1 MKPEP
6 DQTRPRT
13 VAIVLAAGLGTRML
27 SSRPKVLHEL
37 CGKPMLGYVLEVA
50 TAVTGTRPLV
60 VYSPPTAAIREVFAE
75 TAEFALQAEPR
86 GTADA
91 LTAALRALPSDVAEV
106 LVLYGDVP
114 LMEADLLT
122 TLLEEHRATGA
133 ALSLVSVVTLDPTGL
148 GRLVRDATGDLE
160 RIVEARDAD
169 DDELEIDEINAG
181 IYALDVAWLRRRIA
195 DLGPSATTGELY
207 LTELV
212 ALARADRRPVATVEV
227 GDDGTLLGINDRA
240 QLAEATYRLRERIN
254 ERHLLAGVTM
264 LDPSTAYV
272 DAEVSLAVDVTLEP
286 NVVLRGR
293 TSIGQGT
300 TIGSGSQLIDT
311 TVGRDCRIWA
321 SVLESSE
328 VEDEVSIGPFA
339 HLRPGSS
346 IGRGAKLGNYA
357 EVKNSRL
364 EAGVQQ
370 HHMSYLG
377 DAHVGARTNI
387 GAGTIT
393 ANYDG
398 HRKSR
403 TTIGEGAFIGV
414 DTMLIAPVEVG
425 DGARTGAGA
434 VVNRDVPAG
443 KLAVGVPARIRE
455 PRPPAAEPDPA
466 APPPPPADPGR

>member
-6 DQTRPRT
+6 APPRT
-13 VAIVLAAGLGTRML
+13 VAIVLAAGLGTRMK
-27 SSRPKVLHEL
+27 SRRPKVLHEL
-37 CGKPMLGYVLEVA
+37 CGRPMLGYVLEAARAA
-50 TAVTGTRPLV
+50 TDQRPLV
-60 VYSPPTAAIREVFAE
+60 VYSPPTEAVRDVFAE
-75 TAEFALQAEPR
+75 LADFALQDEPR

-91 LTAALRALPSDVAEV
+91 LTAGLTVLAADVAEV

-114 LMEADLLT
+114 LLEAG
-122 TLLEEHRATGA
+122 LLEALLELRRREDA
-133 ALSLVSVVTLDPTGL
+133 AIALVTVVTLDPARL
-148 GRLVRDATGDLE
+148 GRVVRDDDGRVE
-160 RIVEARDAD
+160 RIVEAKDATE
-169 DDELEIDEINAG
+169 DELEVDEINAG
-181 IYALDVAWLRRRIA
+181 IYAIDVAWLRRRIA
-195 DLGPSATTGELY
+195 DLQPSATTGELY

-212 ALARADRRPVATVEV
+212 ALARADARGVSTIEV

-240 QLAEATYRLRERIN
+240 ELADATFRLHERIN
-254 ERHLLAGVTM
+254 DRHLLAGVTM
-264 LDPSTAYV
+264 LDPTTAWV
-272 DAEVSLAVDVTLEP
+272 DAGVELAADVVLEP

-293 TSIGQGT
+293 TSIGEGT
-300 TIGSGSQLIDT
+300 VIGSGSQIVDT

-321 SVLESSE
+321 SVLEGSE

-398 HRKSR
+398 QRKTR
-403 TTIGEGAFIGV
+403 TTIGDDAFIGV
-414 DTMLIAPVEVG
+414 DTMLVAPVEVG
-425 DGARTGAGA
+425 DGAKTGAGA
-434 VVNRDVPAG
+434 VVTRDVPAG
-443 KLAVGVPARIRE
+443 KLAIGVPARIRE
-455 PRPPAAEPDPA
+455 PRSPDAAVPETRENGA
-466 APPPPPADPGR
+466 